1 MNEQRQ
7 VTALLV
13 DDEPHVRLF
22 IKTALN
28 AMGCKVVAE
37 AANGAEAIELYRK
50 HRPDVTLLDINMPVM
65 DGRQAL
71 TAIRTEFPD
80 AFVIMLTS
88 LSSAEAVD
96 ACLDAGAA
104 NYLRKDTPLTELRQ
118 EIRQSWLDHLME
130 RKAAGGTS

>member
-1 MNEQRQ
+1 MSEGRQ

-22 IKTALN
+22 IKTALT
-28 AMGCKVVAE
+28 AMGCRIVAE
-37 AANGAEAIELYRK
+37 AANGAEAVEAYRT

-71 TAIRTEFPD
+71 AAIRKEFPD
-80 AFVIMLTS
+80 AFIIMLTS
-88 LSSAEAVD
+88 LSSTEAVD

-104 NYLRKDTPLTELRQ
+104 NYLRKDTPLNELRQ
-118 EIRQSWLDHLME
+118 EIKQSWLDHLME
-130 RKAAGGTS
+130 LKAGKGTS